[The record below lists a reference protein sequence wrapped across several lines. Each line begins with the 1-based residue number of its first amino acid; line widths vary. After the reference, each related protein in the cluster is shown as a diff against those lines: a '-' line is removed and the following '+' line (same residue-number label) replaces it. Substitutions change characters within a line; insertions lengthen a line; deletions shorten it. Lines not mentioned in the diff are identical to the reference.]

1 MNLKQEREANNLT
14 GDLKNEKEKRHQ
26 DLKNDKEKRR
36 QDLKKRLKQF
46 ALRIIRLYESLPKT
60 GAVHVITHQL
70 LRSGTLPGAQY
81 LEACRAKSNADFIS
95 KIEGALQELEESLYW
110 LELLIEG
117 GFVAENK
124 LKPLC
129 DETDELISM
138 FVSMTLKAKSK
149 TRANKD

>member
-1 MNLKQEREANNLT
+1 MNKGEEHEESGAENLAKDSEA
-14 GDLKNEKEKRHQ
+14 DRARK
-26 DLKNDKEKRR
+26 R

-70 LRSGTLPGAQY
+70 LRSGTSPGAQY
-81 LEACRAKSNADFIS
+81 AESCRAKSTADFIS

-117 GFVAENK
+117 GFVAETK

-129 DETDELISM
+129 EETNELISI
-138 FVSMTLKAKSK
+138 FVTMVLKAKSK
-149 TRANKD
+149 TK